1 MEMIA
6 EGQKVKAVHDIEG
19 EFVSAGSTGTVTG
32 VVDASKYGMSTLYSV
47 LFFENGEDRE
57 PLVQREEIEP
67 V

>member
-6 EGQKVKAVHDIEG
+6 EGQKVRAVHDIEG

>member
-6 EGQKVKAVHDIEG
+6 EGQKVKAVQG

-32 VVDASKYGMSTLYSV
+32 VVDASKYGMGTLYSV
-47 LFFENGEDRE
+47 LFFEDGENRE
-57 PLVQREEIEP
+57 PLVQREEIES